1 MAGPNPPIRTQRHTI
16 FLLALCEALTRTSTI
31 VVLATMALTG
41 RALAPHPGLATLPL
55 ALVPITTML
64 TTVPAAHWMQRRGRR
79 AGFALGAALGAL
91 GGFICAVAVIKQ
103 LFFLLC
109 LGALFLG
116 MVNGF
121 ATYYRFAAAE
131 VAAPDYRSRA
141 ISLVMGGGVI
151 AAFTGSNLANWSSG
165 WIDQALFAG
174 SFFSLAAVHLLVI
187 GVLRLAALPQPQN
200 EAQTQPS
207 RSLATLALQPNFILA
222 LVGAVC
228 SYGVMS
234 LLMNATPLSMQRHHH
249 PFADTTWVIQWHV
262 LGMYVPSF
270 FTGHLIGR
278 FGETRI
284 MLAGVLVILTAVA
297 VNTGGVELMYYW
309 AGLTLLGLGWNFLF
323 VGATSLLTTTYE
335 PWEKAKVQ
343 STNDFLVFGAM
354 ALVTGLAA
362 PLEAHFGWS
371 ALNQATVPVLLLV
384 GLGIAWLHVRQ
395 RMGQT

>member
-1 MAGPNPPIRTQRHTI
+1 MTGPPAGRRTI

-41 RALAPHPGLATLPL
+41 RALAPYPGLATLPL

-64 TTVPAAHWMQRRGRR
+64 TTVPAAHWMQRRGRTG
-79 AGFALGAALGAL
+79 GFALGAGLGAV
-91 GGFICAVAVIKQ
+91 GGLICAVAVVQ
-103 LFFLLC
+103 HLFFLLC
-109 LGALFLG
+109 LGALALG
-116 MVNGF
+116 AVNGF

-131 VAAPDYRSRA
+131 VAEPAFRSRA
-141 ISLVMGGGVI
+141 ISLVMAGGVV
-151 AAFTGSNLANWSSG
+151 AAFTGANLADWSSG
-165 WIDQALFAG
+165 WLDQALFAG
-174 SFFSLAAVHLLVI
+174 SFLSLAAVHILVL
-187 GVLRLAALPQPQN
+187 GVLRLTALPRPQGAA
-200 EAQTQPS
+200 ETRPA
-207 RSLATLALQPNFILA
+207 RSLAILARQPNFVLA

-249 PFADTTWVIQWHV
+249 PFSDTTWVIQWHV

-284 MLAGVLVILTAVA
+284 MLAGVLVILAAVS
-297 VNTGGVELMYYW
+297 VNTGGVDLMYYW

-335 PWEKAKVQ
+335 PWEKAKIQ
-343 STNDFLVFGAM
+343 SANDFLVFGVM

-362 PLEAHFGWS
+362 PLEAHIGWR
-371 ALNQATVPVLLLV
+371 ALNQSTIPVLLLV
-384 GLGIAWLHVRQ
+384 GLGIAWLQVKQ
-395 RMGQT
+395 RLAQARS